1 MENKSKIYILKRVY
15 GYSRN
20 FIPHMLGILFLTLLS
35 TPLVLLNPVPLTIVI
50 DSVFGDKPIPPV
62 LTRLLPASLEYNFET
77 MLFIA
82 VSLLIAIAFVK
93 SIQGLL
99 LWVLHSYAG
108 EKLVLSFRNIL
119 FGHIQR
125 MSLTYHDQVGI
136 SDSIYRIQY
145 DAASIKDLVLNAL
158 SPLLTALFTVFGM
171 LYIMVVLQWQLAVI
185 ALAVIPFLYFFTD
198 YSSKKLK
205 ENWLHVKESE
215 SAAMSVIHETLSS
228 LRVVKAFVRESH
240 HQTRFLKKSEKA
252 ITGHLRLAF
261 IGGGYD
267 LSVGLLIAVG
277 TAVFLYQGAT
287 FVKAGDISIGELV
300 LLMSYLAQL
309 FGPLSSISKQINFL
323 QSSFASLER
332 VVSLLDEN
340 EDVKEDP
347 NPIRIDRCK
356 GSVEF
361 NQVGFYYKENQP
373 VLNNISFKV
382 HPGQKVGIVGTT
394 GSGKST
400 ILSLLTRFYEPTSGE
415 ILVDNININKYKLTD
430 YRNQFGIVLQEPVLF
445 STTIAENIAYGK
457 PGATMEEIIEAAKV
471 ANADDFISA
480 FPDGYNTQ
488 VGERGFQMSG
498 GERQRISI
506 ARAFLKNAPILI
518 LDEPTSSVDSNTEGK
533 IMEAMDRLMEGRTNF
548 LVTHRLNT
556 LNKCNILIHMEM
568 GKIVDIV
575 NNNEKDEMKLKIKSL
590 RMAKQDE

>member
-1 MENKSKIYILKRVY
+1 MANKSKIHILIRVY
-15 GYSRN
+15 GYSRK
-20 FIPHMLGILFLTLLS
+20 FIPHMFGILFLTLLS

-50 DSVFGDKPIPPV
+50 DSVFGDKPLPPI
-62 LTRLLPASLEYNFET
+62 LTQLFPTSLEYNFET

-99 LWVLHSYAG
+99 LWLLHSYAG

-171 LYIMVVLQWQLAVI
+171 LYIMVALQWQLAVI
-185 ALAVIPFLYFFTD
+185 AIAVIPFLYFFTN
-198 YSSKKLK
+198 YSSNKLK
-205 ENWLHVKESE
+205 ENWLNVKESE

-240 HQTRFLKKSEKA
+240 HQKHFLKKSEKA

-287 FVKAGDISIGELV
+287 FVRAGELSVGELV
-300 LLMSYLAQL
+300 LLMSYLGQL
-309 FGPLSSISKQINFL
+309 FGPMSSISKQINFL

-332 VVSLLDEN
+332 VVALLDEN
-340 EDVKEDP
+340 EDVKEDS
-347 NPIRIDRCK
+347 NPTRIERCN
-356 GSVEF
+356 GAVEF
-361 NQVGFYYKENQP
+361 KQVEFYYKDNQP

-382 HPGQKVGIVGTT
+382 NPGQKVGIVGTT

-457 PGATMEEIIEAAKV
+457 PNADMDEIVEAAKV
-471 ANADDFISA
+471 ANAHDFISA
-480 FPDGYNTQ
+480 FPNGYNTQ

-556 LNKCNILIHMEM
+556 LNKCDILIHLEM

-575 NNNEKDEMKLKIKSL
+575 SNHNEDEMKLKIKSL
-590 RMAKQDE
+590 RMAKQDG

>member
-1 MENKSKIYILKRVY
+1 MENKSKLYILIRVY
-15 GYSRN
+15 GYSKK
-20 FIPHMLGILFLTLLS
+20 FIPHMLGILLLTLLS
-35 TPLVLLNPVPLTIVI
+35 TPLVLLNPVPLTLII
-50 DSVFGDKPIPPV
+50 DSVFGDKP
-62 LTRLLPASLEYNFET
+62 LPAILTGLFSDSMEYDFET

-93 SIQGLL
+93 SIQSLL
-99 LWVLHSYAG
+99 LWVLQSYAG
-108 EKLVLSFRNIL
+108 EKLVLSFRNTL

-125 MSLTYHDQVGI
+125 MSLTYHDQIGI

-145 DAASIKDLVLNAL
+145 DAASIRDLVLNAV
-158 SPLLTALFTVFGM
+158 SPLLTSLFTVFGM
-171 LYIMVVLQWQLAVI
+171 LYIMVTLQWQLAVI
-185 ALAVIPFLYFFTD
+185 AIAVIPFLYFFTN
-198 YSSKKLK
+198 YTSKRLK
-205 ENWLHVKESE
+205 ENWMNVKESE

-228 LRVVKAFVRESH
+228 LRVVKSFVRESH
-240 HQTRFLKKSEKA
+240 HQKHFLKKSEKA
-252 ITGHLRLAF
+252 ITGHLKLAF

-267 LSVGLLIAVG
+267 LAVGLLIALG
-277 TAVFLYQGAT
+277 TAVFLFQGAI
-287 FVKAGDISIGELV
+287 FVRNGDLSIGELV
-300 LLMSYLAQL
+300 LLMAYLAQL
-309 FGPLSSISKQINFL
+309 FGPMSAISKQINFL

-332 VVSLLDEN
+332 VVGLLDEN
-340 EDVKEDP
+340 EDVKEDS

-361 NQVGFYYKENQP
+361 KNVGFYYKTDQP
-373 VLNNISFKV
+373 VLEDISFEVK
-382 HPGQKVGIVGTT
+382 PGQKVGIVGTT

-415 ILVDNININKYKLTD
+415 IHVDNININQYKLTD

-457 PGATMEEIIEAAKV
+457 PGAKEHEIIEAAKV
-471 ANADDFISA
+471 ANAHDFISA
-480 FPDGYNTQ
+480 FPNGYNTQ

-556 LNKCNILIHMEM
+556 LGKCDILIHLEW
-568 GKIVDIV
+568 GKVVDIV
-575 NNNEKDEMKLKIKSL
+575 YNNKEEMKIKINSLK
-590 RMAKQDE
+590 MVQQDG